1 MNKSRSKNIIRN
13 NSGETL
19 VEVMV
24 SFIVLMIV
32 LAMFSGSIA
41 SCSSLIYRSV
51 DIRRTSDNEYIDF
64 HDYMIEEKLSNGN
77 PQPSELSA
85 RVSHG
90 DPVPYTFHAERNNS
104 NSAEITLTAYKYQSG
119 DTVYWVFK

>member
-1 MNKSRSKNIIRN
+1 MNKFRSENIIHN

-41 SCSSLIYRSV
+41 SCSSAINHSI
-51 DIRRTSDNEYIDF
+51 DIRRTSDEEYKDF
-64 HDYMIEEKLSNGN
+64 HSYMIEEKLS
-77 PQPSELSA
+77 EDKHTTDLWT
-85 RVSHG
+85 RVSSLA
-90 DPVPYTFHAERNNS
+90 DPKDHADAINTITF
-104 NSAEITLTAYKYQSG
+104 TAKKYESG

>member
-1 MNKSRSKNIIRN
+1 MN
-13 NSGETL
+13 NSHLENFICDNNGETL

-41 SCSSLIYRSV
+41 SCSSAINHSI
-51 DIRRTSDNEYIDF
+51 DIRRTSDNEYKDF
-64 HDYMIEEKLSNGN
+64 HSYMIEEGLTEDKHTADLWNRVSLTESKVETILKDPGN
-77 PQPSELSA
+77 PGTSTTI
-85 RVSHG
+85 
-90 DPVPYTFHAERNNS
+90 TF
-104 NSAEITLTAYKYQSG
+104 TAMKYESG